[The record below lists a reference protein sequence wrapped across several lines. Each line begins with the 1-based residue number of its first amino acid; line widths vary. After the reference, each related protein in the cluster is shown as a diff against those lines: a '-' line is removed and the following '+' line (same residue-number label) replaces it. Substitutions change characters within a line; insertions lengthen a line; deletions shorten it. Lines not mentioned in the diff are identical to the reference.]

1 MSRPRSK
8 ATRKPSGQQKKR
20 PVPAQKKS
28 GGAAPAQQAET
39 AKASASTATAV
50 AEKPVEKAAKA
61 EKKSAPAKKPWSGV
75 LQGLQKIGRSL
86 QLPIAVLPAAGILL
100 RLGQKD
106 VFGKDGLHWDKVADV
121 FSTAGGAIF
130 DNLPMLFCI
139 GVAIGFA
146 KKADGS
152 TALAALVGFLVY
164 SNVLKAFPV
173 HEAFVKNGEYTAAV
187 YNNPGVLGGIIM
199 GLLAAV
205 LWQRYHR
212 TRLVDWLGFFN
223 GRRLVPIIMAFV
235 GTLVGVFFGLVWE
248 PIGNAI
254 SDFGTWMTGLGAVGA
269 GLFGLVNR
277 GLIPIGMHQFV
288 NTVSWFQLGDFT
300 DAAGKVVHGDINR
313 FFAGDP
319 SAGQFMS
326 GFFPI
331 MMFGLPAAALAI
343 AHSARPERRKAV
355 LGMMISLALTSF
367 VTGITEPIEFAFMFI
382 APLLYAVHAV
392 LTAVSMAVTWALG
405 VHAGFTFSAGFIDYA
420 LNWNLAT
427 KPWMIIPIGLV
438 FAVIYYVVFRFAI
451 TKFNLPTPG
460 REPEEEIEDLT
471 KA

>member
-1 MSRPRSK
+1 M
-8 ATRKPSGQQKKR
+8 
-20 PVPAQKKS
+20 
-28 GGAAPAQQAET
+28 
-39 AKASASTATAV
+39 STATTSA
-50 AEKPVEKAAKA
+50 
-61 EKKSAPAKKPWSGV
+61 APAKKRGSG
-75 LQGLQKIGRSL
+75 LFQGLQKIGRSL

-100 RLGQKD
+100 RLGQPD
-106 VFGKDGLHWDKVADV
+106 VFGADGLGWDKVAAV
-121 FSTAGGAIF
+121 FATAGGAIF

-173 HEAFVKNGEYTAAV
+173 TEAKIQAGEDIAAT
-187 YNNPGVLGGIIM
+187 YNNPGVLGGILM

-212 TRLVDWLGFFN
+212 KKLVDWLGFFN

-235 GTLVGVFFGLVWE
+235 GTAVGVLFGLVWE
-248 PIGNAI
+248 PIGGVI
-254 SDFGTWMTGLGAVGA
+254 SDFGEWMTGLGAAGA
-269 GLFGLVNR
+269 GLFGAINR
-277 GLIPIGMHQFV
+277 ALIPIGMHQFV
-288 NTVSWFQLGDFT
+288 NTVAWFQIGDFT
-300 DAAGKVVHGDINR
+300 DAAGEVVHGDLNR

-319 SAGQFMS
+319 TAGQFMS

-331 MMFGLPAAALAI
+331 MMFGLPAAAIAI
-343 AHSARPERRKAV
+343 AHAARPERRKAV
-355 LGMMISLALTSF
+355 MGMMVSLALTSF
-367 VTGITEPIEFAFMFI
+367 VTGVTEPIEFAFMFI
-382 APLLYAVHAV
+382 APLLYVIHAL
-392 LTAVSMAVTWALG
+392 LTALSMAITWALG

-427 KPWMIIPIGLV
+427 KPWLIVPIGLV
-438 FAVIYYVVFRFAI
+438 FAAIYYVLFRFAI
-451 TKFNLPTPG
+451 TRFNLPTPG
-460 REPEEEIEDLT
+460 REPEEEVEDLT

>member
-1 MSRPRSK
+1 M
-8 ATRKPSGQQKKR
+8 
-20 PVPAQKKS
+20 
-28 GGAAPAQQAET
+28 
-39 AKASASTATAV
+39 STATAT
-50 AEKPVEKAAKA
+50 A
-61 EKKSAPAKKPWSGV
+61 APAKKRGSG
-75 LQGLQKIGRSL
+75 LFSGLQKVGRSL

-100 RLGQKD
+100 RLGQDD
-106 VFGKDGLHWDKVADV
+106 VFGDKGLGWHKVAAV
-121 FSTAGGAIF
+121 FATAGGAVF

-173 HEAFVKNGEYTAAV
+173 TEAVIKAGKDDPAV

-212 TRLVDWLGFFN
+212 KQLVDWLGFFN

-235 GTLVGVFFGLVWE
+235 GTLVGVIFGLGWE
-248 PIGNAI
+248 PVGKVI
-254 SDFGTWMTGLGAVGA
+254 SNFGEWMTGLGAVGA
-269 GLFGLVNR
+269 GLFGLINR
-277 GLIPIGMHQFV
+277 ALIPVGMHQFV
-288 NTVSWFQLGDFT
+288 NSVSWFQLGDFKNS
-300 DAAGKVVHGDINR
+300 AGEIVHGDLTR

-319 SAGQFMS
+319 TAGQFMS

-331 MMFGLPAAALAI
+331 MMFGLPAAAIAI
-343 AHSARPERRKAV
+343 AHCARPERRKAV
-355 LGMMISLALTSF
+355 MGMMISLALTSF
-367 VTGITEPIEFAFMFI
+367 VTGITEPIEFSFMFI
-382 APLLYAVHAV
+382 APVLYAIHAV

-420 LNWNLAT
+420 LNWNLST
-427 KPWMIIPIGLV
+427 KPWLIIPIGLC
-438 FAVIYYVVFRFAI
+438 FAAIYYVVFRFAI
-451 TKFNLPTPG
+451 IKFNLTTPG
-460 REPEEEIEDLT
+460 REPEEELEDLT

>member
-1 MSRPRSK
+1 M
-8 ATRKPSGQQKKR
+8 
-20 PVPAQKKS
+20 
-28 GGAAPAQQAET
+28 
-39 AKASASTATAV
+39 STATAT
-50 AEKPVEKAAKA
+50 A
-61 EKKSAPAKKPWSGV
+61 APAKKRGSG
-75 LQGLQKIGRSL
+75 LFSGLQKVGRSL

-100 RLGQKD
+100 RLGQDD
-106 VFGKDGLHWDKVADV
+106 VFGDKGLGWHKVAAV
-121 FSTAGGAIF
+121 FATAGGAVF

-173 HEAFVKNGEYTAAV
+173 TDAVIKAGKDDPAV

-212 TRLVDWLGFFN
+212 KQLVDWLGFFN

-235 GTLVGVFFGLVWE
+235 GTLVGVVFGLGWE
-248 PIGNAI
+248 PVGKVI
-254 SDFGTWMTGLGAVGA
+254 SNFGEWMTGLGAVGA
-269 GLFGLVNR
+269 GLFGLINR
-277 GLIPIGMHQFV
+277 ALIPVGMHQFV
-288 NTVSWFQLGDFT
+288 NSVSWFQLGDFKNS
-300 DAAGKVVHGDINR
+300 AGEVVHGDLTR

-319 SAGQFMS
+319 TAGQFMS

-331 MMFGLPAAALAI
+331 MMFGLPAAAIAI
-343 AHSARPERRKAV
+343 AHCARPERRKAV
-355 LGMMISLALTSF
+355 MGMMISLALTSF
-367 VTGITEPIEFAFMFI
+367 VTGITEPIEFSFMFI
-382 APLLYAVHAV
+382 APVLYVIHAL

-405 VHAGFTFSAGFIDYA
+405 VHAGFTFSAGFIDYF

-427 KPWMIIPIGLV
+427 KPWLIIPIGLC

-451 TKFNLPTPG
+451 TKFNLITPG

>member
-1 MSRPRSK
+1 MTT
-8 ATRKPSGQQKKR
+8 ATAS
-20 PVPAQKKS
+20 
-28 GGAAPAQQAET
+28 AAPA
-39 AKASASTATAV
+39 
-50 AEKPVEKAAKA
+50 
-61 EKKSAPAKKPWSGV
+61 AKKRGSG
-75 LQGLQKIGRSL
+75 LFQGLQKVGRSL

-100 RLGQKD
+100 RLGQPD
-106 VFGKDGLHWDKVADV
+106 VFGADGLGWDKVASV
-121 FSTAGGAIF
+121 FATAGGAVF
-130 DNLPMLFCI
+130 DNLPLLFCI

-173 HEAFVKNGEYTAAV
+173 TEAKIQAGADIPAT

-212 TRLVDWLGFFN
+212 KKLVDWLGFFN

-235 GTLVGVFFGLVWE
+235 GVLVGVFFGLVWE
-248 PIGNAI
+248 PIGEVI
-254 SDFGTWMTGLGAVGA
+254 SNFGEWMTGLGSVGA
-269 GLFGLVNR
+269 ALFGLINR
-277 GLIPIGMHQFV
+277 ALIPIGMHQFV
-288 NTVSWFQLGDFT
+288 NSVAWFQLGDFT
-300 DAAGKVVHGDINR
+300 NSAGTVVHGDLSR

-319 SAGQFMS
+319 GAGQFMT

-343 AHSARPERRKAV
+343 AHTARPERRKAV
-355 LGMMISLALTSF
+355 MGMMISLALTSF
-367 VTGITEPIEFAFMFI
+367 VTGVTEPIEFSFMFI
-382 APLLYAVHAV
+382 APLLYAIHAV
-392 LTAVSMAVTWALG
+392 LTALSMAVTWAFG
-405 VHAGFTFSAGFIDYA
+405 VHAGFTFSAGAIDYL
-420 LNWNLAT
+420 LNWNLST
-427 KPWMIIPIGLV
+427 KPWLIIPIGLV
-438 FAVIYYVVFRFAI
+438 FSVIYYVVFRFAI

-460 REPEEEIEDLT
+460 REPEEENEDLV

>member
-1 MSRPRSK
+1 M
-8 ATRKPSGQQKKR
+8 
-20 PVPAQKKS
+20 
-28 GGAAPAQQAET
+28 
-39 AKASASTATAV
+39 STATDSA
-50 AEKPVEKAAKA
+50 
-61 EKKSAPAKKPWSGV
+61 APAKKRGSG
-75 LQGLQKIGRSL
+75 LFQGLQKVGRSL

-100 RLGQKD
+100 RLGQPD
-106 VFGKDGLHWDKVADV
+106 VFGADGFGWDKVAAV
-121 FSTAGGAIF
+121 FATAGGAIF

-173 HEAFVKNGEYTAAV
+173 TEAKVQAGEDIAAT

-212 TRLVDWLGFFN
+212 KKLVDWLGFFN

-235 GTLVGVFFGLVWE
+235 GTLMGVFFGLVWE
-248 PIGNAI
+248 PIGEVI
-254 SDFGTWMTGLGAVGA
+254 SDAGEWITGLGAAGA
-269 GLFGLVNR
+269 GLFGLINR
-277 GLIPIGMHQFV
+277 ALIPIGMHQFV
-288 NTVSWFQLGDFT
+288 NTVSWFQIGDFT
-300 DAAGKVVHGDINR
+300 NAAGEIVHGDLNR

-319 SAGQFMS
+319 DAGLFMS

-331 MMFGLPAAALAI
+331 MMFGLPAAAIAI
-343 AHSARPERRKAV
+343 AHAARPERRKAV
-355 LGMMISLALTSF
+355 MGMMVSLALTSF
-367 VTGITEPIEFAFMFI
+367 VTGVTEPIEFAFMFI
-382 APLLYAVHAV
+382 APLLYVIHAV
-392 LTAVSMAVTWALG
+392 LTALSMAITWALG
-405 VHAGFTFSAGFIDYA
+405 VHAGFTFSAGAIDYG

-427 KPWMIIPIGLV
+427 KPWLIIPIGLV
-438 FAVIYYVVFRFAI
+438 FAAVYYVVFRFAI
-451 TKFNLPTPG
+451 AKFNLPTPG
-460 REPEEEIEDLT
+460 REPEEEVEDTT